1 MVKIIDDLLPQ
12 LYLNKLK
19 YLLHGNPDKDINEKS
34 KFNWFWN
41 DFTSSDG
48 KGNAMDNNFMFTHVI
63 WNSGTK
69 NQSPYFETFC
79 PIVYFIAQHIPVKD
93 VVRIKLNLYTNQNK
107 RITHAKHTDV
117 NNTKTSKPLENCNIT
132 VLNLTTC
139 NGGTIIG
146 DKEYISKANQAITFD
161 NHTEHQGFTQTDTS
175 RRIVIN
181 IATTH

>member
-1 MVKIIDDLLPQ
+1 MVKVIADLLPK
-12 LYLNKLK
+12 LYFNKLK
-19 YLLHGNPDKDINEKS
+19 YLLGGNPDKDINEKS

-48 KGNAMDNNFMFTHVI
+48 KGNAIDNNFMFTHVI
-63 WNSGTK
+63 WNSGTA

-79 PIVYFIAQHIPVKD
+79 PIVYFISQHIPVKD

-107 RITHAKHTDV
+107 KIIHAKHVDI
-117 NNTKTSKPLENCNIT
+117 NDTKTNKPLENCNIT

-139 NGGTIIG
+139 NGGTIVK